1 MTARKSKR
9 VFWELM
15 SQLEEAGEEDICSL
29 LNQVMG
35 AQPYFGSGADLAE
48 YLEAL
53 TALEAQGELR
63 VRGYRIEAGRTAY
76 LDVRSGSASRPAAW
90 FNYDPIGRMWKWEGI
105 DRQMVE
111 VPDHQGRTAEGSY

>member
-1 MTARKSKR
+1 MAARKSKR

-63 VRGYRIEAGRTAY
+63 VRGYRIEAGRTTY
-76 LDVRSGSASRPAAW
+76 LDDRSGAAARRAAR
-90 FNYDPIGRMWKWEGI
+90 FSFDPIKRMWTWNGT
-105 DRQMVE
+105 DRQIVE
-111 VPDHQGRTAEGSY
+111 VPDH

>member
-1 MTARKSKR
+1 
-9 VFWELM
+9 M
-15 SQLEEAGEEDICSL
+15 SQLEEAGEENICSL

-53 TALEAQGELR
+53 AALEAEGERR
-63 VRGYRIEAGRTAY
+63 VRGYRMDAGRTAY
-76 LDVRSGSASRPAAW
+76 LDVRRASASRPAAW
-90 FNYDPIGRMWKWEGI
+90 FSFDPIERTWKWNGI

-111 VPDHQGRTAEGSY
+111 VPDQ

>member
-1 MTARKSKR
+1 MAARKSKR

-15 SQLEEAGEEDICSL
+15 SQLEEAGEEDICAL

-35 AQPYFGSGADLAE
+35 AQPNFGSGADLAE

-63 VRGYRIEAGRTAY
+63 VRRYRIDAARTVY
-76 LDVRSGSASRPAAW
+76 LDVRTGSASRPAAW
-90 FNYDPIGRMWKWEGI
+90 FSFDPVERMWKWNGV

-111 VPDHQGRTAEGSY
+111 VPDH